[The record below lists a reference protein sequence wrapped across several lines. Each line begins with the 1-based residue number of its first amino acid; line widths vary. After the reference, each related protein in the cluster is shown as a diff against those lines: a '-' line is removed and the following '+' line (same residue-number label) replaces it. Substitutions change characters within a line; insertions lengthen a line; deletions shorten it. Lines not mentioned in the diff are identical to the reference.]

1 MKKLKRI
8 PSQRTNQNK
17 TMKKIINSPNAPAPV
32 GPYNHAVLAGNT
44 LYCSGQIAL
53 IPATGK
59 LLQGTIQE
67 ETKQVMENLK
77 AVLTA
82 AGATFEN
89 AVKCSIFMS
98 DMGDY
103 AAVNEVYSAYFNNET
118 APAREAVAVK
128 TLPKNVNVE
137 ISLIA
142 VL

>member
-1 MKKLKRI
+1 
-8 PSQRTNQNK
+8 
-17 TMKKIINSPNAPAPV
+17 MKKIINSPNAPSPV

-44 LYCSGQIAL
+44 LYCSGQVAI
-53 IPATGK
+53 IPSTGQI
-59 LLQGTIQE
+59 LQGTIQE

-77 AVLTA
+77 AVLAA

-103 AAVNEVYSAYFNNET
+103 AAMNEVYASYFNDET